1 MIQTVLFGWFLYMA
15 LLAALVAASAGWGT
29 WIGKLAVV
37 AALVSLF
44 SAVQLYWPIIS
55 PRFVT
60 LGSMEAVDLTTLLP
74 ELFILG
80 TGLAALAAAP
90 RQDTKLIGLLLAG
103 SSLLPIAT
111 YFYH

>member
-1 MIQTVLFGWFLYMA
+1 VIQTVLFGWFLYMA
-15 LLAALVAASAGWGT
+15 LLAALVAASAGWGM

-44 SAVQLYWPIIS
+44 GAVQLYWPFVS

-60 LGSMEAVDLTTLLP
+60 LGSLEAVDLTTLLP
-74 ELFILG
+74 VLFILG
-80 TGLAALAAAP
+80 TGLTALIAAP

-103 SSLLPIAT
+103 SAVFPIVT
-111 YFYH
+111 YFYQ